1 MRDNLILVTK
11 DDKMVRS
18 DFWIA
23 RYPVTVTEFAQ
34 IAEEKTGDQSD
45 ANRIK
50 EATWMEAIRYC
61 NLLNRKEELPLSYD
75 ENTGELIDEHGNPV
89 EEVLEVSGFRFP
101 TSEVKGFRLP
111 TFEEWEYAA
120 KGGGPGLFSGDYLKI
135 LQTLYTDWGID
146 TRCYQI
152 DRMKINTIG
161 LFGILE
167 NREWYSD
174 NKTLE
179 GLKNKMCRWEEYFY
193 NYDNALAYQVIRKT
207 VNDMELNGFRV
218 VLTA

>member
-1 MRDNLILVTK
+1 MRDNLILVAK
-11 DDKMVRS
+11 DDKTIRS

-23 RYPVTVTEFAQ
+23 RYPVTIREF
-34 IAEEKTGDQSD
+34 EEIVEKKSGNQSD

-61 NLLNRKEELPLSYD
+61 NSLNRKQGLPLSYD
-75 ENTGELIDEHGNPV
+75 ETTGELLDEHGNPV
-89 EEVLEVSGFRFP
+89 EEVLEVTGFRFP

-111 TFEEWEYAA
+111 TCEEWEYAA
-120 KGGGPGLFSGDYLKI
+120 KGGSARVSSGSYVKI
-135 LQTLYTDWGID
+135 LQTIYTDWYID
-146 TRCYQI
+146 TQCREI
-152 DRMKINTIG
+152 DRMKMNTIG
-161 LFGILE
+161 LFGMLE

-179 GLKNKMCRWEEYFY
+179 GLKNRMCCWEEYFY
-193 NYDNALAYQVIRKT
+193 NYNNDLAYQVIRKT

-218 VLTA
+218 V

>member
-1 MRDNLILVTK
+1 MHDNLILVAK
-11 DDKMVRS
+11 DDKIVRS

-23 RYPVTVTEFAQ
+23 RYPVTVREFAE
-34 IAEEKTGDQSD
+34 IVEEKTGDQSD

-50 EATWMEAIRYC
+50 EATWIEAIRYC
-61 NLLNRKEELPLSYD
+61 NLLNRKEGFPLSYD
-75 ENTGELIDEHGNPV
+75 ENTGELLDEHGNPV
-89 EEVLEVSGFRFP
+89 EEVLEVTGFRFP

-120 KGGGPGLFSGDYLKI
+120 KGGSSGLFSGNYIKI
-135 LQTLYTDWGID
+135 LQTIYTDWGID

-152 DRMKINTIG
+152 DRMKMNTTG

-179 GLKNKMCRWEEYFY
+179 GLRNKMCRWEEYIY

-207 VNDMELNGFRV
+207 VNDMDLNGFRV
-218 VLTA
+218 ALTA